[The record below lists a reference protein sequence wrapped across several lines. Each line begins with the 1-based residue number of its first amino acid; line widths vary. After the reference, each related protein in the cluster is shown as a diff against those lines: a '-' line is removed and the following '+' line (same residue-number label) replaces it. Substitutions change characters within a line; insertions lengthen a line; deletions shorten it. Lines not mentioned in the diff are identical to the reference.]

1 MLKRDDL
8 MTLIHVMSDEDQVV
22 FLQAQENIQKGVQA
36 MEQLIVRLCRK
47 VEHDQTEISFLK
59 QQLVEV
65 QKPFNEEVY
74 EAMEAN
80 PGVGP
85 ESGLH
90 LCPQGK

>member
-47 VEHDQTEISFLK
+47 VEQGQTEISFLK

-80 PGVGP
+80 PGAGP